1 MAAKAFSSIL
11 KDSNHKRLPLV
22 TGPKTFQFP
31 LHTKRPTES
40 FLFLLKTAFVLNTPG
55 NVRAIGIF
63 IEDSGPGDVEEY
75 QSPPARGTGGP
86 VL

>member
-1 MAAKAFSSIL
+1 M
-11 KDSNHKRLPLV
+11 

-31 LHTKRPTES
+31 LHTGGPTDR
-40 FLFLLKTAFVLNTPG
+40 FLFLVKIAFALNTPG
-55 NVRAIGIF
+55 NVRAIDTF
-63 IEDSGPGDVEEY
+63 TEDSGLGDVEEY